1 MFLACAKP
9 VKLTVLPS
17 DKVLWHIEQNKLNQM
32 QMIMF
37 QQIDENGKI
46 LESKPYIDGDWWA
59 ISSSNLQEWKDNLK
73 WCKSVKETI
82 PDK

>member
-1 MFLACAKP
+1 
-9 VKLTVLPS
+9 
-17 DKVLWHIEQNKLNQM
+17 M